1 MITKLSNINYKVV
14 YSHVYEVLK
23 YHETYIDYS
32 KIFTFIDDD
41 FFDELVKDDHYRCM
55 LMNIACYL
63 CSSIYKSSHISMY
76 LFSHTIKTLANVIE
90 NVKYFQYNL
99 NAFSKNSKEQNLIMI
114 KAFDKIIEFYYK
126 NMSAS
131 PLQNIF
137 QFLLTTFS
145 IHVQNICYNDIIKFA
160 IENEFN
166 NVVDF
171 IEKFQNFKNSKT
183 IQI

>member
-14 YSHVYEVLK
+14 YSHVYEALK

-63 CSSIYKSSHISMY
+63 CSTVYNSSHISMY

-99 NAFSKNSKEQNLIMI
+99 NAFSKNSKEQNFIMI

-145 IHVQNICYNDIIKFA
+145 MHVQNICYNDIIKFA

>member
-14 YSHVYEVLK
+14 YSDVYEALK
-23 YHETYIDYS
+23 HHDTCIDYS

-41 FFDELVKDDHYRCM
+41 FFSELVKDDHYRCM
-55 LMNIACYL
+55 LMYIASCL
-63 CSSIYKSSHISMY
+63 CSTVYNSSHISMY
-76 LFSHTIKTLANVIE
+76 LFSHTIKTLANVI
-90 NVKYFQYNL
+90 NSVTYFQYNL

-137 QFLLTTFS
+137 QFLLATFS

-160 IENEFN
+160 IENKFN

-183 IQI
+183 I